1 MDPLSRFTEGTAPQR
16 CRPRG
21 DYLAQATSDP
31 RARGGLGDLVAV
43 LQNQANQGSRLIS
56 G

>member
-1 MDPLSRFTEGTAPQR
+1 MDPLSLVTRGTAPQR
-16 CRPRG
+16 CGPRG
-21 DYLAQATSDP
+21 NYLAEATSDP

-43 LQNQANQGSRLIS
+43 LQNQGSRLIS